1 MKKFLVLI
9 ILFFNIIG
17 YSQTTEPIQ
26 TRKIGYTTN
35 YGYGMRTSVNQQY
48 NYSMYNSYTTDK
60 HTSNNVYKPGATQPR
75 RITVYNG
82 NGETENTPGGNSDS
96 SDWLYM
102 QDEYGNW
109 YCSKDGGITWYK
121 WQEKDYSGSWGWL
134 SYLADLITGST
145 EAWSTTPTVPPENSS
160 HWASDPN
167 DPFLEPIGDYPEWY
181 ILLLICGYLIYKRRP
196 RGNTL

>member
-35 YGYGMRTSVNQQY
+35 YGYGMRTSVNQK
-48 NYSMYNSYTTDK
+48 YSSSVYNSQYTMST
-60 HTSNNVYKPGATQPR
+60 HTSSNVYIPGATQPR
-75 RITVYNG
+75 KITVYNG
-82 NGETENTPGGNSDS
+82 NGETGQTPGGNSDS

-102 QDEYGNW
+102 QDRDGNW
-109 YCSKDGGITWYK
+109 YCSKDGGLTWYR
-121 WQEKDYSGSWGWL
+121 WEEKEYNSLIAYLIDYF
-134 SYLADLITGST
+134 TGNT
-145 EAWSTTPTVPPENSS
+145 EAWSTTPTSPPENSS

-196 RGNTL
+196 RRNTL